1 MLYNSSMGVVMKKSV
16 ILIWFIC
23 LPLCAGEYSPRI
35 AQHIDVL
42 QNMAADPLLLRT
54 LETTNQECQS
64 LICILAIEKNW
75 AELSLRE
82 RHIMV
87 SDNQLGHKF
96 RDMIDR
102 PETDFVEFILSREQG
117 ETVAAWP
124 APSDYWQGD
133 EIKFTSTV
141 ERRAPVVEQI
151 DWDESSGTIALHISV
166 PVFGKNGLVIGV
178 LTGGIEID
186 ISNLPALK
194 VK

>member
-1 MLYNSSMGVVMKKSV
+1 MKKSV
-16 ILIWFIC
+16 ILFWFIC
-23 LPLCAGEYSPRI
+23 LPLCAGEYTPRI
-35 AQHIDVL
+35 AQHVEVL
-42 QNMAADPLLLRT
+42 QTLAADPLLLRT

-64 LICILAIEKNW
+64 LIGILAIEKNW
-75 AELSLRE
+75 IELTPRE

-96 RDMIDR
+96 RNMIDH
-102 PETDFVEFILSREQG
+102 PDTDFVEFILSSEQG

-133 EIKFTSTV
+133 EIKFTATV
-141 ERRAPVVEQI
+141 ARRDTVVEQI
-151 DWDESSGTIALHISV
+151 DWDDSTGTIALHISA
-166 PVFGKNGLVIGV
+166 PVFGKNGLIIGV
-178 LTGGIEID
+178 LTAGIEID